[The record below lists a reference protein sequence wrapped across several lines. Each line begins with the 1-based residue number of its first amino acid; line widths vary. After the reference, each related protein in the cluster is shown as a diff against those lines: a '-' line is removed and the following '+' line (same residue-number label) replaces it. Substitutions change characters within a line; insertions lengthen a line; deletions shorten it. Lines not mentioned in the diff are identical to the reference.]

1 VERRRA
7 AVAIIALVLL
17 TGGAAAAAPAP
28 LPLEVSGA
36 TYAEYDAR
44 NGVWRLRGSPVVITR
59 GATRLEA
66 AEIHYDERRAV
77 ASATGAVTVRHE
89 TLTLRAARAEARLR
103 EDLVVADGEV
113 VVTAR
118 RDGGEAKLT
127 AARVEMNLARR
138 RVVATG
144 QPALTQ
150 QEALLSAAR
159 LEFDEPTQT
168 VAAIGGAELILPEG
182 RLVAGRIDASLNED
196 RAQARDAV
204 RITAG
209 GPDRTGAP
217 GDPGPARRPGHPQRR
232 RRPAP
237 RRRPPD
243 RGDDRGGSAGA
254 ARGGHG
260 RAPPDRGRA
269 GEVRRRGGVTC

>member
-1 VERRRA
+1 MERRPA
-7 AVAIIALVLL
+7 AVAILALVVLL
-17 TGGAAAAAPAP
+17 TGGTAAAARAP

-44 NGVWRLRGSPVVITR
+44 SGVWLLRGSPVVITR

-118 RDGGEAKLT
+118 RDGGAAKLT

-150 QEALLSAAR
+150 QEALLLAAR

-182 RLVAGRIDASLNED
+182 RLVAGRIDASLKDD

-204 RITAG
+204 RI
-209 GPDRTGAP
+209 
-217 GDPGPARRPGHPQRR
+217 
-232 RRPAP
+232 
-237 RRRPPD
+237 
-243 RGDDRGGSAGA
+243 SAGDLT
-254 ARGGHG
+254 GQ
-260 RAPPDRGRA
+260 APQATLDRRA
-269 GEVRRRGGVTC
+269 GLVTLSGGVVLRRGGDLLTAETMVVDLRAQRVVATGGPRLTVGEPGK